1 MTAVEDEIASG
12 RLVRLR
18 RKRLDDAEADYNWRR
33 DPELAR
39 FDAAAPLRSSF
50 QDFLITYTDD
60 IRHPS
65 PFRRVYAIEDMRGH
79 HIGNVMYYNIDERRG
94 EAELGITIG
103 DKRYWNHG
111 YGTDIVRTFLRF
123 LFTEMNM
130 RRIYL
135 NTLDWNV
142 RAQRS
147 FRKAGF
153 VPIGTNRR
161 GFHTFITMEFRREWL
176 DHPPEGERPP
186 RPGDDLP
193 LVQ

>member
-1 MTAVEDEIASG
+1 MTAVEDEVARG
-12 RLVRLR
+12 TLVRLR
-18 RKRLDDAEADYNWRR
+18 RKRLEDAEDDYAWRC

-50 QDFLITYTDD
+50 QEFLVTYTDD
-60 IRHPS
+60 VRYPS
-65 PFRRVYAIEDMRGH
+65 PYRRVFAIEDLDGRH
-79 HIGNVMYYNIDERRG
+79 VGNVMYYNIDERRG

-103 DKRYWNHG
+103 DKRYWGQG
-111 YGTDIVRTFLRF
+111 YGTDAVRTFLHWVFHERGF
-123 LFTEMNM
+123 

-153 VPIGTNRR
+153 QPIGTNRR

-176 DHPPEGERPP
+176 DNPPEGEQPP
-186 RPGDDLP
+186 PSGDDLP
-193 LVQ
+193 LAQ